1 MKELIKN
8 SLNDLDSAMELRELV
23 INKINSQKLT
33 ESDIIEI
40 VDTVDDLSFEDTQKL
55 GSIFRRFPLGC
66 DLLEIGVGPCSSSLT
81 LPQFIENC
89 VFTDHMGFPIHLC
102 GYALADIA
110 EKEGLTPIEVMNEVY
125 NNVEVP
131 LDLDHFGRFG
141 PMRFPKEISHC
152 MGDCYYNGPPY
163 KGCPRDRIHKRL
175 ITKEREYSNEFG
187 EWIKKSSTVCV
198 NVVEEQ
204 GGGDH
209 GADISEME
217 DVANAAQKF
226 GRGVEGIFHIGD
238 GYEDLITGLKACN
251 DLDVDVLVI
260 EGGPFNRSK
269 DRLKDFAKS
278 VAVSRILVKGGV
290 VATNGAYEDECRVG
304 LRSGLNVILSGF
316 SGNHHGYMCGYN
328 IKEARR
334 NNFGLPR
341 VLKIMKEEAEKI
353 NICIANRELLK
364 VLARSSRFLNH
375 NENHLVYPSMIGDYF
390 IGDAHWVSIT
400 NSKMYNAP
408 YFGKTL
414 DSLEEELNCDK
425 VGVLGGRYLSWGIA
439 DALKPEELYV
449 SDVDPW
455 VEHATVKI
463 LNDNGINAYACN
475 GNDKKALESAEKSVI
490 TTMIPEIVLRIK
502 NKFDAVSLL

>member
-1 MKELIKN
+1 MKELIKS
-8 SLNDLDSAMELRELV
+8 SLTDLNSAMELREIV
-23 INKINSQKLT
+23 VKKINDGKLT

-40 VDTVDDLSFEDTQKL
+40 VDSVDDLSFEEIQKL
-55 GSIFRRFPLGC
+55 GSTFRRFPLGC
-66 DLLEIGVGPCSSSLT
+66 DLLEIGVGPCSSSLN
-81 LPQFIENC
+81 LSQFIENC
-89 VFTDHMGFPIHLC
+89 VLTDYMGFPIHLC

-110 EKEGLTPIEVMNEVY
+110 EKEGINPIEVMKQVY
-125 NNVEVP
+125 ENVEVP

-175 ITKEREYSNEFG
+175 LTKEREHSGEFND
-187 EWIKKSSTVCV
+187 WLKLSATVCV

-209 GADISEME
+209 GAEISEME
-217 DVANAAQKF
+217 DVAKAAQKH
-226 GRGVEGIFHIGD
+226 GKGIEGIFHIGD
-238 GYEDLITGLKACN
+238 GYGDLITGLKACN
-251 DLDVDVLVI
+251 DLNADALVV

-269 DRLKDFAKS
+269 DRLKDFAKA

-328 IKEARR
+328 PKEARR

-341 VLKIMKEEAEKI
+341 VLKIMKEEASNI
-353 NICIANRELLK
+353 NTCIANKELLK
-364 VLARSSRFLNH
+364 VLTKSSRFLNYKGKH
-375 NENHLVYPSMIGDYF
+375 MIYPEMIGNYF
-390 IGDAHWVSIT
+390 MGDAHWVSVT
-400 NSKMYNAP
+400 NSRMYNSP

-414 DSLEEELNCDK
+414 DSLEEELDTQK
-425 VGVLGGRYLSWGIA
+425 IGVLGGRYVAWGIA
-439 DALKPEELYV
+439 NALKPEELYV
-449 SDVDPW
+449 SDIDPF
-455 VEHATVKI
+455 VEAATVKI
-463 LNDNGINAYACN
+463 LNDSGINAYACN
-475 GNDKKALESAEKSVI
+475 GSDRKALESADKTVI

-502 NKFDAVSLL
+502 NRFDAISLL